1 MMIRM
6 MAMRSKALPAA
17 IPAIT
22 GTENWFEGFD
32 VADGDAVKVG
42 VASVEAACIV
52 VEATGGGVPVATAIA
67 VSVMVYDVCTSEV
80 DFASIVI
87 DSEVL

>member
-1 MMIRM
+1 M
-6 MAMRSKALPAA
+6 
-17 IPAIT
+17 
-22 GTENWFEGFD
+22 
-32 VADGDAVKVG
+32 ADGDAVG
-42 VASVEAACIV
+42 VASVEATCIV
-52 VEATGGGVPVATAIA
+52 VEATEGGDPVATAIA